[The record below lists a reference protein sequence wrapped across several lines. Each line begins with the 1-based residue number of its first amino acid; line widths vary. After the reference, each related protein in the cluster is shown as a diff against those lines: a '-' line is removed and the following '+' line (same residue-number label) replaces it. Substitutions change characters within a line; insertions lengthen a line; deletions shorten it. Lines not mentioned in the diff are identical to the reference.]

1 MKILLEVEVAW
12 REASISLEDQDAD
25 KRKEINKRKQRILDG
40 EDEDLPDKKSQ
51 KAKLNKKLILKS
63 KRHKKNI
70 KNNETNTV

>member
-40 EDEDLPDKKSQ
+40 EKDEDSPDRKHQ
-51 KAKLNKKLILKS
+51 KAKLKKNLILKN
-63 KRHKKNI
+63 KMHKKI
-70 KNNETNTV
+70 